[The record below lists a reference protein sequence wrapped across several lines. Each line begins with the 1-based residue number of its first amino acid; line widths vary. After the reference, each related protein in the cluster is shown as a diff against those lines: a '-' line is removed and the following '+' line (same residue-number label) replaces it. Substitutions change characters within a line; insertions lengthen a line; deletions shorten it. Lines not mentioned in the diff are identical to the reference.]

1 MVWAVAGVLSFIGVF
16 LQAGILGL
24 PLGLDLSFTVLLAS
38 LAALVLGNLVDLPA
52 IALAAVALGIL
63 QQGVLWNH
71 ESDPGLV
78 GPVLAAVVI
87 VVLLV
92 RRVGSSRVGVNAV
105 STWVVS
111 EEVRPVP
118 RELRSLIEVRAV
130 RWVGALVLGATVL
143 ALPWLLSS
151 NAGNQLK
158 ATAVV
163 IFVIIT
169 VSVVMLTGWA
179 GQVTLGQMSFVAFGA
194 ATGAYAT
201 QTWHLSL
208 AWPCSSPG
216 WSGPGWP

>member
-1 MVWAVAGVLSFIGVF
+1 
-16 LQAGILGL
+16 
-24 PLGLDLSFTVLLAS
+24 
-38 LAALVLGNLVDLPA
+38 LPA

-92 RRVGSSRVGVNAV
+92 RRVGSSRAGVNAV
-105 STWVVS
+105 RPGSCPRRSVPSPVNC
-111 EEVRPVP
+111 VR
-118 RELRSLIEVRAV
+118 LFEVRAV
-130 RWVGALVLGATVL
+130 ALGRSARRGGRGAGACRGCCR
-143 ALPWLLSS
+143 A

-169 VSVVMLTGWA
+169 VSVVVLTGWA
-179 GQVTLGQMSFVAFGA
+179 GQLTLGQMSFVPSAPPPA
-194 ATGAYAT
+194 RTP
-201 QTWHLSL
+201 LR
-208 AWPCSSPG
+208 PG
-216 WSGPGWP
+216 T